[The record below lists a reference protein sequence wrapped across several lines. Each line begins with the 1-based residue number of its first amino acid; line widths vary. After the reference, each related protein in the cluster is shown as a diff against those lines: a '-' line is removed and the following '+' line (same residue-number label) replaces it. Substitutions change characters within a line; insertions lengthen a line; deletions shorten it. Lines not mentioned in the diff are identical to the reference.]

1 MNKTETQI
9 QSQIISY
16 LLRRKDI
23 FVQRTNN
30 ITAPNGRGGFKS
42 LSPGQHR
49 GYPDITVIK
58 NGKFI
63 GIEVKK
69 GGKYIRDGKV
79 NKKGDW
85 KYVQS
90 EDQVK
95 MEKMILDAGGEY
107 FVVRS
112 LDEVIEILKE

>member
-1 MNKTETQI
+1 MNNVSETQI
-9 QSQIISY
+9 QSQILQY

-30 ITAPNGRGGFKS
+30 VPISQIRNGKRIFRS
-42 LSPGQHR
+42 LPLGQHK
-49 GYPDITVIK
+49 GFPDLIVIK

-69 GGKYIRDGKV
+69 PGVYSRDGKN
-79 NKKGDW
+79 NKKGDY

-90 EDQVK
+90 EDQIK
-95 MEKMILDAGGEY
+95 MEKMNETK
-107 FVVRS
+107 S
-112 LDEVIEILKE
+112 L